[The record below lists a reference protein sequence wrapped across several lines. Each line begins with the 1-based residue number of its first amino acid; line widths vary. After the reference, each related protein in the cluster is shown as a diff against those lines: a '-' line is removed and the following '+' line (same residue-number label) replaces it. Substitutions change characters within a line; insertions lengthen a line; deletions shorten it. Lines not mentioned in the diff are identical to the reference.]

1 MKRYTE
7 FLELWKQADKDR
19 PEIAKAQAFTETMT
33 NRSP

>member
-19 PEIAKAQAFTETMT
+19 PEIAKARAFIETMRT
-33 NRSP
+33 GSP